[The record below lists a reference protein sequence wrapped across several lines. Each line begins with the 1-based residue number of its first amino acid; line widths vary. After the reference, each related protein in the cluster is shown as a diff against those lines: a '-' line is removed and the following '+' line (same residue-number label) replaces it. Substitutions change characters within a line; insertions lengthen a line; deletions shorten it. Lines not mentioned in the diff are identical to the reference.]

1 MPGIN
6 LFSRQT
12 MNCSR
17 GSSLSRQREPR
28 AQLTEEEQIAAEESL
43 TVYCRPVEF
52 YNILQRRAIRNPL
65 FLQRCLSYK
74 LKAKKRIQLSV
85 SISGAVN
92 DGLHTQNLFPFYI
105 ILARPLSTTNMERSA
120 AYHFS
125 KASKLTAFNG
135 AETASF
141 AQAKFILPDI
151 DNLSAEIKSGSL
163 VMLLVSCADITSRP
177 EIDLTKEDNFS
188 SLSNTGSYCLLGQIP
203 MDLHH
208 FERST
213 NLILRERAE
222 MMVNVSMRSCYMKLS
237 ALDNEK
243 CVSFQ
248 FPHNSEAVSILQQV
262 PVIVFAEEIR
272 AKEGASAYDL
282 PDYSL
287 PRNMRLKTG
296 NVFFNYKYY
305 NNMLQRTEV
314 TEDFSCPFCLVRCA
328 SYKGVKFHLTSSHDL
343 FHYDWDDYYVV
354 NVSVKTDEFN
364 SMIAGNGINPK
375 KDTFSFGHTRLRIQD
390 NSQTQDANDAHPLLL
405 ESDGTKGNTN
415 SPITGTSS
423 GMTEPDT
430 VQSVPPMLQCTKTTK
445 CSVEKSDPKMYG
457 FFLFFLLQAVNFYRE
472 QLQKKQ
478 FFHSRKAQPMALE
491 QVFEEHDSED
501 EVDHDVAD
509 LEDKRMLDDFLDVT
523 SDEKHMMHL
532 WNSFIRKQ
540 RVLADSH
547 VPWACEAFSKL
558 HGPLFV
564 QNPALTWCWKLFMIK
579 LWNHGLLD
587 PKAMNNCSVILEN
600 YKKIHPATT
609 QV

>member
-12 MNCSR
+12 MNSSR
-17 GSSLSRQREPR
+17 GSNSSRQREPR
-28 AQLTEEEQIAAEESL
+28 VQLTEEEQIAAEESL

-52 YNILQRRAIRNPL
+52 YNILQRRAIKNPL

-74 LKAKKRIQLSV
+74 LKAKKRIQMSV
-85 SISGAVN
+85 SISGAIN

-105 ILARPLSTTNMERSA
+105 ILARPLSSTNMERSA

-135 AETASF
+135 AETASS

-163 VMLLVSCADITSRP
+163 ALLLVSCVDITSCQ
-177 EIDLTKEDNFS
+177 EIDLTNEDMFS

-203 MDLHH
+203 MDLHY

-213 NLILRERAE
+213 NFSLRERAE
-222 MMVNVSMRSCYMKLS
+222 MMPNVSMRSCYMKLS
-237 ALDNEK
+237 TLDDEK
-243 CVSFQ
+243 RVSFQ

-272 AKEGASAYDL
+272 AKEDASAYDL
-282 PDYSL
+282 PDNSL
-287 PRNMRLKTG
+287 PRNQRLKTG

-343 FHYDWDDYYVV
+343 FRYDWEDYHVV
-354 NVSVKTDEFN
+354 NVYVKTDEFN

-375 KDTFSFGHTRLRIQD
+375 KETFSFG
-390 NSQTQDANDAHPLLL
+390 QTQDANDVHPLLL
-405 ESDGTKGNTN
+405 ESDGTKCNTN
-415 SPITGTSS
+415 SPITCTSS
-423 GMTEPDT
+423 GTLTEPDT
-430 VQSVPPMLQCTKTTK
+430 VQSVPPMLQCTKTRK
-445 CSVEKSDPKMYG
+445 CSVEKSDPKIRA
-457 FFLFFLLQAVNFYRE
+457 LLQKR
-472 QLQKKQ
+472 Q
-478 FFHSRKAQPMALE
+478 FFHSRIAQPMALE
-491 QVFEEHDSED
+491 QVFAEDDSED
-501 EVDHDVAD
+501 EIDHDIAD

-523 SDEKHMMHL
+523 SDEKHLMHL
-532 WNSFIRKQ
+532 WNSFIRRQ

-547 VPWACEAFSKL
+547 LPWACEAFSKL
-558 HGPLFV
+558 HAQLFV
-564 QNPALTWCWKLFMIK
+564 QNPALLWCWRLLMIK

-587 PKAMNNCSVILEN
+587 QKAMNNCNVILEN
-600 YKKIHPATT
+600 YQNMHPATT